1 MKKIIKIALVAIVS
15 LSALFSCQKAEQT
28 SISMDD
34 IAGKATI
41 SGVLTYVSGQELAA
55 DGTIKDVVTP
65 AEGVNVVVDVSLSSL
80 DPWGNSDGYK
90 TYSTTTDSEGMWSV
104 EVPAVDDG
112 VYVNVKPAS
121 FSGTY
126 KTLDIV
132 EAGQPKWNVQN
143 GVYQAEEFYFTDVTP
158 GEEKFRVAQYNF
170 VTSDSESEA
179 LPMARLMGVLSY
191 NAGQTYTLGTG
202 FSDLQNVASNVK
214 VNVVV
219 DGYKTYQVETDKSGV
234 FDISVPVREGGS
246 NVSVKPQSFLG
257 TYTTL
262 DNIRDGEFIW
272 DNADVVYEAYE
283 DSYYVYPDA
292 IQVCDAEYHFVES
305 GALEVLDSTVP
316 LTVRVGCGYSIRSND
331 ETYNGSGRYYIRG
344 ELKPQRN
351 VDVILTVKYTDYPAT
366 GKTTYRNY
374 CGTTDSFGEIDF
386 NIPSKDVEWYDAS
399 IVASAKPFVTDRFYY
414 YDEYNTSHTLS
425 GIYEPYSTFNNY
437 VDFQGLT
444 GVTNIIELRMY
455 FEPFAGIETHGYYAS
470 DYDSF
475 WKYGSF

>member
-158 GEEKFRVAQYNF
+158 GEEKFRVA
-170 VTSDSESEA
+170 
-179 LPMARLMGVLSY
+179 
-191 NAGQTYTLGTG
+191 
-202 FSDLQNVASNVK
+202 K
-214 VNVVV
+214 
-219 DGYKTYQVETDKSGV
+219 
-234 FDISVPVREGGS
+234 
-246 NVSVKPQSFLG
+246 
-257 TYTTL
+257 
-262 DNIRDGEFIW
+262 
-272 DNADVVYEAYE
+272 
-283 DSYYVYPDA
+283 
-292 IQVCDAEYHFVES
+292 
-305 GALEVLDSTVP
+305 
-316 LTVRVGCGYSIRSND
+316 
-331 ETYNGSGRYYIRG
+331 
-344 ELKPQRN
+344 
-351 VDVILTVKYTDYPAT
+351 
-366 GKTTYRNY
+366 
-374 CGTTDSFGEIDF
+374 
-386 NIPSKDVEWYDAS
+386 
-399 IVASAKPFVTDRFYY
+399 
-414 YDEYNTSHTLS
+414 
-425 GIYEPYSTFNNY
+425 
-437 VDFQGLT
+437 
-444 GVTNIIELRMY
+444 
-455 FEPFAGIETHGYYAS
+455 
-470 DYDSF
+470 
-475 WKYGSF
+475 